1 MEQIVAW
8 AAIARQWNSSNQ
20 WGRRMEN
27 FIVTGPF
34 MKYIHAGNGQRLRL
48 SKSYVGGHNFLKFE
62 LGRCLLNER
71 LVESGK
77 SAEWLAKDLLIKPE
91 RVYDF
96 IENKRVMPLKIAVS
110 IADSIGCDVRALYEL
125 IPHHNE
131 AKGDSR
137 NNG

>member
-1 MEQIVAW
+1 M
-8 AAIARQWNSSNQ
+8 
-20 WGRRMEN
+20 
-27 FIVTGPF
+27 
-34 MKYIHAGNGQRLRL
+34 
-48 SKSYVGGHNFLKFE
+48 KFE

-96 IENKRVMPLKIAVS
+96 MENKRVMPLKIAIS

-125 IPHHNE
+125 IPLHNE

>member
-1 MEQIVAW
+1 
-8 AAIARQWNSSNQ
+8 
-20 WGRRMEN
+20 MEN

-34 MKYIHAGNGQRLRL
+34 MKYIQAGNGQRLRL

-96 IENKRVMPLKIAVS
+96 MENKRVMPLKIAIS

-125 IPHHNE
+125 IPQHNE

>member
-1 MEQIVAW
+1 M
-8 AAIARQWNSSNQ
+8 
-20 WGRRMEN
+20 
-27 FIVTGPF
+27 
-34 MKYIHAGNGQRLRL
+34 
-48 SKSYVGGHNFLKFE
+48 KFE

-96 IENKRVMPLKIAVS
+96 MENKRVMPLKIAIS

-125 IPHHNE
+125 IPQHNE